1 MSIMETK
8 TVTLGDFSKQDWE
21 LLSELVYDTLR
32 EMGINPA
39 SFAFSIEVDYTE
51 DGDGD
56 ED

>member
-8 TVTLGDFSKQDWE
+8 TVTLRDFWEQDWE

-39 SFAFSIEVDYTE
+39 SFDFSIEVDYTE

>member
-8 TVTLGDFSKQDWE
+8 TVTLGDFCGADTE
-21 LLSELVYDTLR
+21 VLCEIVHDTLQ

-51 DGDGD
+51 DGD